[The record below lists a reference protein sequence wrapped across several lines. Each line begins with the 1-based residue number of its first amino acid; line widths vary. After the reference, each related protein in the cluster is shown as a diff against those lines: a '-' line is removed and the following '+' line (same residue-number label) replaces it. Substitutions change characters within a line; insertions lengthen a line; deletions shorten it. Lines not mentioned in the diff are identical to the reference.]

1 MANTISLSQ
10 ILQSRPAVCPTIYG
24 YILPGVPDHNG
35 YIKVGYTDKDDVE
48 ARIKEQTHT
57 AGLTHKTLFADSAM
71 RDDGTC
77 FTDKDIHAVLK
88 KNGFMQ
94 LKEGEDH
101 NEWFRVSE
109 KEVLAIIN
117 AVRNNTKYSVGRTAH
132 FGLRA
137 EQARADRK
145 STRLNSS
152 H

>member
-57 AGLTHKTLFADSAM
+57 AGLTHKTLFAVSAM

-77 FTDKDIHAVLK
+77 FTDKDIHCYCTIVI
-88 KNGFMQ
+88 
-94 LKEGEDH
+94 
-101 NEWFRVSE
+101 RV
-109 KEVLAIIN
+109 
-117 AVRNNTKYSVGRTAH
+117 
-132 FGLRA
+132 
-137 EQARADRK
+137 
-145 STRLNSS
+145 
-152 H
+152 